1 MVGAKVL
8 LAALAL
14 SAAAVD
20 AFGFLS
26 AQNFKLS
33 RSAQATCAAFPKKSD
48 YNSLSLRKSPTVSVS
63 MKAAEGGLSQKY
75 VADDGAKIEYDYLP
89 GRTPTVLYLP
99 GFNQTKYGSKAAA
112 LQTWC
117 KRNKQGFFAADYYGS
132 GGSTGEYK
140 DGTITR
146 WTRDTVALID
156 NVIKG
161 PVLIVGSGVGGWIML
176 HVALQR
182 PKAVRGLVGIAPTTD
197 FTSDVV
203 LPELDAETKRRIKET
218 GMAEI
223 VWGGT
228 PYTISQKFIDDANNN
243 LLLQSGSKS
252 VKVTC
257 PVRLL
262 QGLADKEIPPNR
274 ALKISDALVS
284 EDVVITYVK
293 YGDHVLDEEEDFERM
308 TADVSGLCSKIFD
321 FDLSS
326 PTSG

>member
-117 KRNKQGFFAADYYGS
+117 KRNKQVSRALMNLVCLHFASWIKLMTLSIYQGFFAADYYGS
-132 GGSTGEYK
+132 GGRFDSLLVCCK
-140 DGTITR
+140 
-146 WTRDTVALID
+146 RDQEHF
-156 NVIKG
+156 
-161 PVLIVGSGVGGWIML
+161 ML
-176 HVALQR
+176 MIHINTHQ
-182 PKAVRGLVGIAPTTD
+182 
-197 FTSDVV
+197 
-203 LPELDAETKRRIKET
+203 
-218 GMAEI
+218 
-223 VWGGT
+223 
-228 PYTISQKFIDDANNN
+228 
-243 LLLQSGSKS
+243 
-252 VKVTC
+252 
-257 PVRLL
+257 
-262 QGLADKEIPPNR
+262 
-274 ALKISDALVS
+274 
-284 EDVVITYVK
+284 
-293 YGDHVLDEEEDFERM
+293 
-308 TADVSGLCSKIFD
+308 
-321 FDLSS
+321 
-326 PTSG
+326 